1 MPSRVKVNEYMSC
14 ENSGE
19 KPGIRNLMQQ
29 HSKKTQT
36 WSQKRK
42 EKDQYLSFTF
52 RQKLR

>member
-29 HSKKTQT
+29 HSKKPKHGHKKGKKKISTCHLH
-36 WSQKRK
+36 SDKN
-42 EKDQYLSFTF
+42 
-52 RQKLR
+52 